1 MTSQQWVQDWL
12 WLFRQLSGMIKVNSF
27 SIRLLTVQP
36 STPHYLL
43 CTVLRKTCVSCWM
56 KDSSTGISGSQH
68 GGFVLPGVKEP
79 SRICWKGHQNRGMM
93 KDSAAAWPGYHGPF
107 LIFIAATVMIH
118 WGTCLAETLLLARG
132 ENTAFILM
140 VWQRQTQYTT

>member
-1 MTSQQWVQDWL
+1 MTSQQWVQDWF
-12 WLFRQLSGMIKVNSF
+12 WPFKQLSSMIKVNSF
-27 SIRLLTVQP
+27 SITLLTVQP

-43 CTVLRKTCVSCWM
+43 CTVPCWM
-56 KDSSTGISGSQH
+56 RDSSTGISGSQH
-68 GGFVLPGVKEP
+68 RGFVLPGMKEP
-79 SRICWKGHQNRGMM
+79 SRIHWKGHRNHGMM
-93 KDSAAAWPGYHGPF
+93 KDSAAAWPGCHGPF

-132 ENTAFILM
+132 ENIAFILM